1 MFPVPSNLKFCTSR
15 FLGIA
20 IVEISICI
28 ENRVADE
35 KVLNSFFQGIV
46 EDYCE
51 KFDELIHSRRE
62 GNGHRERYK
71 KLLKLKDDWNVNKE
85 AT

>member
-1 MFPVPSNLKFCTSR
+1 M
-15 FLGIA
+15 GIA

>member
-1 MFPVPSNLKFCTSR
+1 MQTYIQEAEENNNQEKIHKVTKILN
-15 FLGIA
+15 FL
-20 IVEISICI
+20 VEISICI

-35 KVLNSFFQGIV
+35 KVLKSFFQGIV

-62 GNGHRERYK
+62 GNGHR
-71 KLLKLKDDWNVNKE
+71 
-85 AT
+85 